1 MSKHGVFVQEEATAL
16 TAPITGSCSIPVVVG
31 TAPVNM
37 VQNPEEVIN
46 TPILANSAAEAMA
59 ALGYVDDFE
68 NYTLC
73 QMMYAT
79 NNIYQVSPAVYINV
93 LDPTKHK
100 KALTETTA
108 TVSQMQAKIST
119 KGIIPKGLVVKAAS
133 ATLTAGTDYTTEF
146 DTDGSLIVNLIEGG
160 KGASATSITVSGN
173 VLDPSMIT
181 KTDIV
186 GAYNASTGKESG
198 LEVVR
203 QVYPKLGVVP
213 GLIVA
218 PGWSQIPEV
227 GIAMSAKA
235 ANINGVFKAVALVDL
250 DTTKATKYTDCKKI
264 KEDSGFT
271 SAFCYPTWPC
281 VKVGDYVFAMSA
293 VVAALIAYTDA
304 SNDDV
309 PSLSPS
315 NEMLGVTGT
324 CLADG
329 TEVTL
334 DQDQGS
340 TVNTYGVA
348 TAINMNGWKLWGNY
362 TGAFPSSGDAKD
374 IWLAVRRM
382 FNWHGNNFIQ
392 TYFEKVDDPMNH
404 VLIES
409 IIDSENIRCAAYA
422 PDKWAGTEV
431 TLDQDQG
438 STVNTYGVATAI
450 NMNGWKLWGNY
461 TGAFPSSGDAKDIWL
476 AVRRMFN
483 WHGNN
488 FIQTYFEKVDD
499 PMNHVLIESIIDSEN
514 IRCAA
519 YAPDKWAGAEMQ
531 YLASDN
537 PITDTLAGK
546 ITFRQRIAPYTPAQE
561 IDNILSYDTDML
573 KNALSGGGE

>member
-181 KTDIV
+181 KTDII

-250 DTTKATKYTDCKKI
+250 DTTKATKYTDCKKT

-362 TGAFPSSGDAKD
+362 TG
-374 IWLAVRRM
+374 
-382 FNWHGNNFIQ
+382 
-392 TYFEKVDDPMNH
+392 E
-404 VLIES
+404 
-409 IIDSENIRCAAYA
+409 
-422 PDKWAGTEV
+422 
-431 TLDQDQG
+431 
-438 STVNTYGVATAI
+438 
-450 NMNGWKLWGNY
+450 
-461 TGAFPSSGDAKDIWL
+461 FPSSGDAKDIWL

>member
-59 ALGYVDDFE
+59 ALGYVDDFA

-181 KTDIV
+181 KTDII

-250 DTTKATKYTDCKKI
+250 DTTKATKYTDCKKT

-362 TGAFPSSGDAKD
+362 TGAFPSS
-374 IWLAVRRM
+374 
-382 FNWHGNNFIQ
+382 
-392 TYFEKVDDPMNH
+392 E
-404 VLIES
+404 
-409 IIDSENIRCAAYA
+409 
-422 PDKWAGTEV
+422 
-431 TLDQDQG
+431 
-438 STVNTYGVATAI
+438 
-450 NMNGWKLWGNY
+450 
-461 TGAFPSSGDAKDIWL
+461 DAKDIWL

-546 ITFRQRIAPYTPAQE
+546 ITFRQRIAPYAPAQE

>member
-59 ALGYVDDFE
+59 ALGYVDDFA

-181 KTDIV
+181 KTDII

-218 PGWSQIPEV
+218 PGWSQIPGV

-250 DTTKATKYTDCKKI
+250 DTTKATKYTDCKKT

-362 TGAFPSSGDAKD
+362 TGAFPSS
-374 IWLAVRRM
+374 
-382 FNWHGNNFIQ
+382 
-392 TYFEKVDDPMNH
+392 E
-404 VLIES
+404 
-409 IIDSENIRCAAYA
+409 
-422 PDKWAGTEV
+422 
-431 TLDQDQG
+431 
-438 STVNTYGVATAI
+438 
-450 NMNGWKLWGNY
+450 
-461 TGAFPSSGDAKDIWL
+461 DAKDIWL

>member
-37 VQNPEEVIN
+37 AQDPEAAVN

-59 ALGYVDDFE
+59 ALGYVDDFK

-79 NNIYQVSPAVYINV
+79 SNIYQVSPAVYINV
-93 LDPTKHK
+93 LDPKKHK
-100 KALTETTA
+100 KALEETTA
-108 TVSQMQAKIST
+108 TVSQMQAKVDK
-119 KGIIPKGLVVKAAS
+119 KGIILKGLTVKANEQAL
-133 ATLTAGTDYTTEF
+133 AAGTDYTTEF
-146 DTDGSLIVNLIEGG
+146 DTDGSLIVNLIEEG
-160 KGASATSITVSGN
+160 KGASAKTITVSGE
-173 VLDPSMIT
+173 VLDPSMVT
-181 KTDIV
+181 KTEII
-186 GAYNASTGKESG
+186 GAYNPSTGKESG

-203 QVYPKLGVVP
+203 QVYPKLGIVP

-235 ANINGVFKAVALVDL
+235 ANINGVFKAIALVDL
-250 DTTKATKYTDCKKI
+250 DTEKATKYTDCKTV

-271 SAFCYPTWPC
+271 SAFCYPTWPS
-281 VKVGDYVFAMSA
+281 VKVGEYVFAMST
-293 VVAALIAYTDA
+293 VVATLIAYTDA

-329 TEVTL
+329 TEVIL

-362 TGAFPSSGDAKD
+362 TGAYPSSGDAKD
-374 IWLAVRRM
+374 IWISVRRM
-382 FNWHGNNFIQ
+382 FNWHGNIFIQ
-392 TYFEKVDDPMNH
+392 TYFDKVDDPMNP

-409 IIDSENIRCAAYA
+409 
-422 PDKWAGTEV
+422 V
-431 TLDQDQG
+431 
-438 STVNTYGVATAI
+438 V
-450 NMNGWKLWGNY
+450 
-461 TGAFPSSGDAKDIWL
+461 
-476 AVRRMFN
+476 
-483 WHGNN
+483 
-488 FIQTYFEKVDD
+488 
-499 PMNHVLIESIIDSEN
+499 DSEN

-531 YLASDN
+531 YLKGDN
-537 PITDTLAGK
+537 PLTDALAGK

-561 IDNILSYDTDML
+561 IVNILSYDTDML
-573 KNALSGGGE
+573 KSALSGGK

>member
-250 DTTKATKYTDCKKI
+250 DTTKATKYTDCKKT

-362 TGAFPSSGDAKD
+362 TG
-374 IWLAVRRM
+374 V
-382 FNWHGNNFIQ
+382 
-392 TYFEKVDDPMNH
+392 
-404 VLIES
+404 
-409 IIDSENIRCAAYA
+409 
-422 PDKWAGTEV
+422 
-431 TLDQDQG
+431 
-438 STVNTYGVATAI
+438 
-450 NMNGWKLWGNY
+450 
-461 TGAFPSSGDAKDIWL
+461 FPSSGDAKDIWL

-546 ITFRQRIAPYTPAQE
+546 ITFRQRIAPYTPTQE